1 MMSSK
6 RAFVYKIVASFFVL
20 VLGAMMWPIYP
31 FFSRIHPM
39 IFGMPFS
46 LFYLII
52 LITVSFLVLLGLYLW
67 ESRESESR

>member
-1 MMSSK
+1 MSSK
-6 RAFVYKIVASFFVL
+6 RAFVHKIVAAFFVL

-39 IFGMPFS
+39 VFGMPFS

-52 LITVSFLVLLGLYLW
+52 LIAISFLVLLGLYLW
-67 ESRESESR
+67 ESRDSESP